1 MTKFHM
7 TKFHNLV
14 KDTETIS
21 TNVTALQE
29 ANKLSP
35 LLLSFSSP
43 FLLRPVSPP
52 ACLLSP
58 IVKQLVSLQQESRLT
73 FLPNLNRFTLE
84 LKKSLFLENHH
95 TVLKAMYAVWKRQ
108 TCRHRGRKDVT
119 FPESVACHFYL
130 KNWKLYMEKEFPI
143 QFKPFAEQNWS
154 SKNMLLASAPHFTH
168 AAPSSLMWTPDA
180 QKSSRWTSW
189 PAGRCWWPGSSWP
202 SIEICWLGSPTTNF
216 GLS

>member
-1 MTKFHM
+1 M

-35 LLLSFSSP
+35 LLLSFSSS

-95 TVLKAMYAVWKRQ
+95 TVLKAMYAV
-108 TCRHRGRKDVT
+108 
-119 FPESVACHFYL
+119 
-130 KNWKLYMEKEFPI
+130 
-143 QFKPFAEQNWS
+143 
-154 SKNMLLASAPHFTH
+154 
-168 AAPSSLMWTPDA
+168 
-180 QKSSRWTSW
+180 
-189 PAGRCWWPGSSWP
+189 
-202 SIEICWLGSPTTNF
+202 
-216 GLS
+216 

>member
-43 FLLRPVSPP
+43 SLLRPVSPP

-95 TVLKAMYAVWKRQ
+95 TVLKAMYAV
-108 TCRHRGRKDVT
+108 
-119 FPESVACHFYL
+119 
-130 KNWKLYMEKEFPI
+130 
-143 QFKPFAEQNWS
+143 
-154 SKNMLLASAPHFTH
+154 
-168 AAPSSLMWTPDA
+168 
-180 QKSSRWTSW
+180 
-189 PAGRCWWPGSSWP
+189 
-202 SIEICWLGSPTTNF
+202 
-216 GLS
+216 